1 MNYIEWAN
9 DYLKTANRFN
19 DRIISLKE
27 SKKHTDNFI
36 DKLNID
42 YNINQFRLRRDE
54 CIRTANALFKRAE
67 RDKEQA
73 EV

>member
-1 MNYIEWAN
+1 MNYTEWAN

-27 SKKHTDNFI
+27 RKKHTDNFI

-54 CIRTANALFKRAE
+54 CIRIANMLFKRAE
-67 RDKEQA
+67 KSKEQD
-73 EV
+73 V

>member
-1 MNYIEWAN
+1 MNYTEWAN
-9 DYLKTANRFN
+9 DYLETANRFN

-27 SKKHTDNFI
+27 RKKHTDDFI

-54 CIRTANALFKRAE
+54 CIRIANMLFKRVE
-67 RDKEQA
+67 KSKEQD
-73 EV
+73 V

>member
-1 MNYIEWAN
+1 MNYTEWAN
-9 DYLKTANRFN
+9 DYLETANRFN

-27 SKKHTDNFI
+27 RKKHTDNFI

-54 CIRTANALFKRAE
+54 CIRIANMLFKRTE
-67 RDKEQA
+67 KSKEQD
-73 EV
+73 V